1 MKNLFRTKPHTQILL
16 DAENGEYHLSRALG
30 AFDLILLGIGCVIG
44 AGIFV
49 LTGQAAASYAG
60 PAIIISFVISGLACA
75 FAGLCYAEFA
85 SMIPVAGSAYTYAYV
100 SIGELFAWIIGW
112 DLILEYL
119 LGASTV
125 AVGWSAYVSSFL
137 KDFGIALPPQLCNA
151 PFNYSPGTGLVATG
165 AIVNL
170 PAVLV
175 VAAVTLLLLVGI
187 KQSARFN
194 ALIVLVKVAVI
205 MLFIAFG
212 AHFVKAANWHPFIP
226 ANTGEF
232 GHFGFSGI
240 LRGAAVVFFAY
251 IGFDAVSTAA
261 QEAKNPQRDMPIG
274 ILVSLTVCAILYI
287 LVALVMTGILPYT
300 KLGVASPIA
309 AAIDAA
315 GPSLFWLRPLVK
327 FGAIMGLSSVILVL
341 VLGQSRILF
350 SMSSDWLLPKV
361 FAKTHARFHTPWLA
375 TIVTGSLA
383 LIMAGIFPIGFLGE
397 MVSIG
402 ALLAFAMVCG
412 SILVMRKTKPDLKR
426 AFRTPWVPLV
436 PILGMVFSIGQM
448 LALPR
453 DTWIRLV
460 VWMVIGIV
468 IYAFY
473 GRHSSRVHHASISK
487 LNNKD

>member
-1 MKNLFRTKPHTQILL
+1 MEKLFRTKSHTQILL
-16 DAENGEYHLSRALG
+16 DAENGEYHLSRALS

-49 LTGQAAASYAG
+49 LTGTAAANYAG
-60 PAIIISFVISGLACA
+60 PAIVISFIISGLACA

-85 SMIPVAGSAYTYAYV
+85 SMIPMAGSAYTYAYV

-112 DLILEYL
+112 DLVLEYL

-125 AVGWSAYVSSFL
+125 AVGWSAYVTSFL
-137 KDFGIALPPQLCNA
+137 KDLGVVLPAQLCNA
-151 PFNYSPGTGLVATG
+151 PFDYSPASGLVATG
-165 AIVNL
+165 AFVNL

-175 VAAVTLLLLVGI
+175 VAGIAALLMLGI

-194 ALIVLVKVAVI
+194 ALIVLVKVSVI

-212 AHFVKAANWHPFIP
+212 SHFVNAANWHPFVP

-232 GHFGFSGI
+232 GHFGLSGI

-274 ILVSLTVCAILYI
+274 ILVSLTICAILYI
-287 LVALVMTGILPYT
+287 AVALVMTGILPYT

-315 GPSLFWLRPLVK
+315 GPTLFWLRPLVK

-341 VLGQSRILF
+341 ILGQSRILF

-361 FAKTHARFHTPWLA
+361 FAKTGKKSRSHYVA
-375 TIVTGSLA
+375 TLVTGFVA
-383 LIMAGIFPIGFLGE
+383 LLMAGIFPIGFLGE

-402 ALLAFAMVCG
+402 SLLAFTMVCA
-412 SILVMRKTKPDLKR
+412 SVLVLRKTKPEIKR
-426 AFRTPWVPLV
+426 LFRTPWVPLV
-436 PILGMVFSIGQM
+436 PILGIVFSVGQM

-460 VWMVIGIV
+460 VWMAIGIV
-468 IYAFY
+468 IYFAY
-473 GRHSSRVHHASISK
+473 GRHSSRVHHST
-487 LNNKD
+487 LQNENKS